1 MVDGQAGPCM
11 ALVHGMGVCCYWG
24 DLAMTTYN
32 RQPARQRGVEV
43 EMEWRWGG
51 VEWVHAPVSCSI
63 GVLHACTGGGDG
75 FMTRGP
81 EFYILVS
88 CPQMKLRFTSC

>member
-1 MVDGQAGPCM
+1 M
-11 ALVHGMGVCCYWG
+11 
-24 DLAMTTYN
+24 
-32 RQPARQRGVEV
+32 
-43 EMEWRWGG
+43 
-51 VEWVHAPVSCSI
+51 EWVHAPVSCSI

-88 CPQMKLRFTSC
+88 CPQMKKKTLDLGIAMVCGPESVKRKILHRSFHRFGVTL